1 MPIIGNN
8 PGSGTENGPF
18 SSDTQIATKFSM
30 YESGTI
36 NEIGVKARHE
46 NAGNTNAALYIY
58 DSALDSG
65 SGKYAPDNVIDHANF
80 TLGDT
85 SIWRSVTGLSIPI
98 GAIDFWIKLIVAD
111 SYFADYTSGTT
122 DQSFACWGRGGVSPW
137 TFPDDYAE
145 DPQAF
150 TGSEGWDPAQF
161 LMYIAYTPDT
171 APTETRFIFAP
182 IGGSYIGA
190 PLLEDVSGTAHELNL
205 SDSMDIDDALTAK
218 EFTKSLTDSIDLDES
233 LTREVSI
240 IRTDNVTINDDIS
253 KAIEISS
260 ADDIGLSDLIS
271 KLIQKTAADVLNLS
285 DSITSKTFEKTEN
298 SSVSLTESIIKHVE
312 IVNEDQI
319 AFTDQ
324 ISKEFITLIEDI
336 LTTADDVVKEIQFNL
351 ILSDSIG
358 VSDVLTAKAFEK
370 GIEDLISI
378 NDSISKGI
386 VKQTDSI
393 LQLDDSIIKSLE
405 MILPDLIQFNDQIS
419 KHSDITVADALALAD
434 SISTQLGGVYAGIL
448 KKCVDGVL
456 VLADLPDV
464 YNNKVVTGK
473 RLYLCKDGILIP
485 IKTLSN

>member
-1 MPIIGNN
+1 MPIVGNN
-8 PGSGTENGPF
+8 SSSGTENGPF
-18 SSDTQIATKFSM
+18 SSDTQIATKYTM
-30 YESGTI
+30 PASGTI
-36 NEIGVKARHE
+36 TALWVKARHE
-46 NAGNTNAALYIY
+46 NSGNSNAALYLY

-65 SGKYAPDNVIDHANF
+65 SGKMAPDNVIDHATF
-80 TLGDT
+80 LLGDT
-85 SIWRSVTGLSIPI
+85 SIWHSITGLNIPI
-98 GAIDFWIKLIVAD
+98 GAIEFWIKLVVENG
-111 SYFADYTSGTT
+111 YYADYASGAS
-122 DQSFACWGRGGVSPW
+122 DQSFACWGRGGVSPF
-137 TFPDDYAE
+137 TFPDNFVE

-150 TGSEGWDPAQF
+150 LGTEAWDPAEF
-161 LMYIAYTPDT
+161 LMYIEYTPDA

-205 SDSMDIDDALTAK
+205 SDSLDIDDALSAK
-218 EFTKSLTDSIDLDES
+218 EFTKSLSDSIDLDES

-240 IRTDNVTINDDIS
+240 VRSDNVTINDDVS
-253 KAIEISS
+253 KTMEITS
-260 ADDIGLSDLIS
+260 ADDIGFSDLIS
-271 KLIQKTAADVLNLS
+271 KLVQKTAADVLDMS
-285 DSITSKTFEKTEN
+285 DSITSKSFEKAEN
-298 SSVSLTESIIKHVE
+298 SSVSLTDSIIKHVE
-312 IVNEDQI
+312 IANEDQI
-319 AFTDQ
+319 DFSDQ

-358 VSDVLTAKAFEK
+358 ISDVLTVKAFEK

-386 VKQTDSI
+386 AKQTDSI

-405 MILPDLIQFNDQIS
+405 IILPDLIQFNDQLS
-419 KHSDITVADALALAD
+419 KLSEITVGDALALAD

-473 RLYLCKDGILIP
+473 RLYLCKDGVLVP
-485 IKTLSN
+485 IQTLSS